1 MQKEMV
7 RMRTEKEV
15 RERLERLRSQRKTE
29 SPYIESKSIAWH
41 AAKQALEWVLEEA
54 NQLLTY

>member
-1 MQKEMV
+1 MNG
-7 RMRTEKEV
+7 MRTEKKI
-15 RERLERLRSQRKTE
+15 RMRLEELKNQRKIE
-29 SPYIESKSIAWH
+29 RPYIENKSIAWH